1 MFRIMKK
8 LLLIVPSLHQGG
20 LEKVC
25 AATAR
30 LMQPYFDVRIAIFD
44 SRNIAYDIKGI
55 PVSDLS
61 LPSRPGKIAKVINVI
76 RRGIKLRRLKKSEQT
91 DIAYSFGPTAN
102 LANLASGGR
111 SEKWLGIRS
120 YMDMGNPR
128 QIRLFCKCA
137 DRVICCSE
145 TICREVWEKYRC
157 EKAVT
162 LQNPFD
168 MKEVKALSELEEAE
182 LPWETGRILISM
194 GREDVVKGFWH
205 LLKSFALVHGKLPD
219 TKLMIIGKGEFSS
232 YRELAGKLGIDD
244 AVCFTG
250 LKKNPYP
257 YLKRGSLY
265 VLTSYYEGFPNAM
278 VEAMS
283 MGLPVIATDCM
294 TGPREILEE
303 QYGILIPN
311 MSPAEDF
318 NPEHIT
324 EEERKLADR
333 ITALLEDQE
342 KMAHYREMSLKR
354 AGDYTAESY
363 IQKICQ
369 WAGVR
374 PFAVYDTAGERDDRN
389 TYRQ

>member
-1 MFRIMKK
+1 MKK

-44 SRNIAYDIKGI
+44 SRNVAYDIKGI
-55 PVSDLS
+55 PVSDLR
-61 LPSRPGKIAKVINVI
+61 LPSRPGKIAKVINVL
-76 RRGIKLRRLKKSEQT
+76 RRGSRLSRLKKEEQI

-120 YMDMGNPR
+120 YMDMGNPK

-145 TICREVWEKYRC
+145 TICREVQAKYRC

-168 MKEVKALSELEEAE
+168 MQEVKALSGQEEAE
-182 LPWETGRILISM
+182 LPWNEGRILISM

-205 LLKSFALVHGKLPD
+205 LIKAFALVHGKLPD
-219 TKLMIIGKGEFSS
+219 TKLMIIGKGEFTA

-244 AVCFTG
+244 AVYFTG
-250 LKKNPYP
+250 LRKNPYP

-278 VEAMS
+278 VEAMA

-294 TGPREILEE
+294 TGPREILEDR
-303 QYGILIPN
+303 YGILIPN
-311 MSPAEDF
+311 MSPEEDF
-318 NPEHIT
+318 DPENIA
-324 EEERKLADR
+324 EEEKDLADR
-333 ITALLEDQE
+333 IVTLLEDQE

-354 AGDYTAESY
+354 AGDYTAQSY
-363 IQKICQ
+363 IRKICQ
-369 WAGVR
+369 WANVQEKDN
-374 PFAVYDTAGERDDRN
+374 A
-389 TYRQ
+389 